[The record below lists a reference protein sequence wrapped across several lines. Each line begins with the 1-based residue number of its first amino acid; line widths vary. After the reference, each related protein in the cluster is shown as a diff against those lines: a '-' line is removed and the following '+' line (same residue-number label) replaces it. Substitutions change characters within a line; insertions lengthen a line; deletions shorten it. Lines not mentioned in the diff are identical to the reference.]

1 MRISSKL
8 LFIIAAVLISI
19 MSILPHGSC
28 AEPEAKQAKAT
39 VEECL
44 DYSAAFLAQEEYD
57 NGMAWIDYGLKIHQ
71 NDPRLSIAQQAVRL
85 LRAKPE
91 ERDNLVNSIRELM
104 KNAGISKPD
113 ESLRALLIYSGF
125 YLHKVSVDGFI
136 IVDKVVFEMQESPI
150 DVLFVGFVKKPVKVS
165 GSSSVLKI
173 KSKNEWTAYVLLRN
187 SSDIDFGRKNAARL
201 ILETDSTPPAK
212 PATEGIDQDMMLLM
226 PGARDGLPVNTP
238 RKAPERKAIQ
248 RTPRSAITEEQPRQS
263 DISQEDASEANLV
276 SRNNENM
283 HYEVDLVIGPRE
295 LKHIV
300 LDKPSFFLDND
311 LKPEGYTVTVS
322 WVQNINDPYICQAFT
337 DTVAVT
343 EDQLEI
349 QAVNKK

>member
-57 NGMAWIDYGLKIHQ
+57 NGIAWIDYGLKIHQ
-71 NDPRLSIAQQAVRL
+71 NDPRLGIAQQAVRL
-85 LRAKPE
+85 LHAKPE
-91 ERDNLVNSIRELM
+91 ERDNLIGSIRELM

-125 YLHKVSVDGFI
+125 YLHKISVDGFI
-136 IVDKVVFEMQESPI
+136 IVDKVVFEMQEAPV
-150 DVLFVGFVKKPVKVS
+150 DVLFVGFIKKSVKIS
-165 GSSSVLKI
+165 GSNDLKI
-173 KSKNEWTAYVLLRN
+173 KSKNEWTAYILLRN
-187 SSDIDFGRKNAARL
+187 NSDIDFGRKNAARL

-212 PATEGIDQDMMLLM
+212 PATEGLDQDMMLLM
-226 PGARDGLPVNTP
+226 PGARDGIPANTP

-248 RTPRSAITEEQPRQS
+248 RTPKFTTAEEQPRQP
-263 DISQEDASEANLV
+263 DTFQQDASETDLV

-283 HYEVDLVIGPRE
+283 HYEIDLTIGPRE
-295 LKHIV
+295 FKHII

-322 WVQNINDPYICQAFT
+322 WVQNTKDPYTCQAFT
-337 DTVAVT
+337 DTIAVT
-343 EDQLEI
+343 EDQLET
-349 QAVNKK
+349 QPVNKN